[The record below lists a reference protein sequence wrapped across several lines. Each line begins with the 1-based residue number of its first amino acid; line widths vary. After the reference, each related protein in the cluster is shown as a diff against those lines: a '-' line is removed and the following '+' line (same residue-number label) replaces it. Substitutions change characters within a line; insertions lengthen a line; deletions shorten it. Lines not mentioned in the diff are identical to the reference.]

1 MDNKEIYY
9 VYVSDNGFIGRV
21 AKFVDGHPYGYD
33 EDAGDW
39 VFMPGLVKIKFD
51 ITDYEEITKEQ
62 AERLIHTG
70 KKPGTW
76 IAEWNRAVESYERDP
91 RVNFWDETFE
101 LIKADWDD
109 AQKSEAV
116 IRYQATL
123 KAKYLAREHFAG
135 RTDKAG
141 ADYFRGHLCSVA
153 ALVESP
159 EEKTTA
165 YLHDILEDTDYPE
178 EELRKEFGN
187 QIVDAILMVT
197 HKGHLDEEGYLDYIR
212 KLKKSGN
219 QLAIAVKIADLTN
232 NSDYTR
238 MGASSPDELPE
249 KDRKRWE
256 KYQKSLEILKS

>member
-1 MDNKEIYY
+1 MDKKEIYY
-9 VYVSDNGFIGRV
+9 VNVSDDGVIGRI
-21 AKFVDGHPYGYD
+21 AKFDGVIPYGYD
-33 EDAGDW
+33 EEKNEW
-39 VFMPGLVKIKFD
+39 IEMPSLIKIKFD

-76 IAEWNRAVESYERDP
+76 IAEWNEAVKSYERDP
-91 RVNFWDETFE
+91 RVSFREEAFE
-101 LIKADWDD
+101 LIEADWDD
-109 AQKSEAV
+109 AEKSEAV
-116 IRYQATL
+116 IRYETTL
-123 KAKYLAREHFAG
+123 KAKMLANEQFRG

-141 ADYFRGHLCSVA
+141 RDYFWGHLCSVA

-159 EEKTTA
+159 EEKAAA

-178 EELRKEFGN
+178 EELRKEFGDK
-187 QIVDAILMVT
+187 IVDAVLKVT
-197 HKGHLDEEGYLDYIR
+197 HKEHLDEEGYLDYIR
-212 KLKKSGN
+212 KLKEDGN

-238 MGASSPDELPE
+238 LGASSPDELPE

-256 KYQKSLEILKS
+256 KYQKSLEILRS